1 MAPALAAGARHLAG
15 SLFDA
20 VRASDVGDPAESSL
34 KLHVIALRDKL
45 ERGILR
51 RFWWAD
57 TRDMLADG
65 LTKGGVCRDALVTA
79 SEQGICRVSQ
89 ETAVC
94 VRKR

>member
-1 MAPALAAGARHLAG
+1 MCEAK
-15 SLFDA
+15 SVFDA

-34 KLHVIALRDKL
+34 KLHVVALRDKL

-51 RFWWAD
+51 RFWWAG

-65 LTKGGVCRDALVTA
+65 LTKGGVNRDALVSA
-79 SEQGICRVSQ
+79 SEQGICRVSH

-94 VRKR
+94 TRRR